1 MPFYKTPA
9 IVLRS
14 IPYGEADKIV
24 TLYTLDFGKVKGIA
38 KGAKRSRKRFG
49 NTLEICS
56 YITLSFFEKE
66 TSDLVRLNHCD
77 LIHSFAGLR
86 EDINKLAWASYLIEL
101 VNAMTAEKIRNKM
114 LFKLLLVF
122 INCIDKGILKEE
134 IPRVFEVRLLALLGY
149 QPLLDHCLRC
159 KKGLAGEKIFFSV
172 REGGVLCP
180 ACAVNLPGLVPV
192 SLGTIKTLL
201 LTQTILLEKVGR
213 VSFSPQSL
221 RESKTILS
229 LFLEQYLGKNLK
241 SKKFL
246 EQFSP
251 SA

>member
-1 MPFYKTPA
+1 
-9 IVLRS
+9 
-14 IPYGEADKIV
+14 
-24 TLYTLDFGKVKGIA
+24 
-38 KGAKRSRKRFG
+38 
-49 NTLEICS
+49 
-56 YITLSFFEKE
+56 
-66 TSDLVRLNHCD
+66 LNHCD
-77 LIHSFAGLR
+77 LIHSFAGLW

-101 VNAMTAEKIRNKM
+101 VNAMTAEKIKNKM

-122 INCIDKGILKEE
+122 LNLIDKGILKEE
-134 IPRVFEVRLLALLGY
+134 IQRVFEVRLLALLGY

-159 KKGLAGEKIFFSV
+159 KKGLSGGKLFFSV

-180 ACAVNLPGLVPV
+180 VCAVNLPGLVPI

-229 LFLEQYLGKNLK
+229 LFLEQYLGKDLK
-241 SKKFL
+241 SKKFI

-251 SA
+251 SV

>member
-1 MPFYKTPA
+1 MPLYKTQA
-9 IVLRS
+9 IVIRS
-14 IPYGEADKIV
+14 IPYGEVDKIV
-24 TLYTLDFGKVKGIA
+24 TLYTLDFGKLKGIA

-56 YITLSFFEKE
+56 YINLSFFEKE

-77 LIHSFAGLR
+77 LIGSFTGLR

-101 VNAMTAEKIRNKM
+101 VNELTADKIRSKR
-114 LFKLLLVF
+114 LFELLLAF
-122 INCIDKGILKEE
+122 LNYIDRGILKEE
-134 IPRVFEVRLLALLGY
+134 IQRVFEVRLLALLGY

-159 KKGLAGEKIFFSV
+159 KRGLAGEKFFFSI
-172 REGGVLCP
+172 REGGILCP
-180 ACAVNLPGLVPV
+180 ACAANLPGLVSV

-201 LTQTILLEKVGR
+201 LAQTILLEKVGR
-213 VSFSPQSL
+213 VSFSAQSL
-221 RESKTILS
+221 KESKTFLS
-229 LFLEQYLGKNLK
+229 LFLGQYLRKDLK

-251 SA
+251 PA